1 VSQILRNRIKCSN
14 CNDVITSR
22 HVHDY
27 VTCSCGSVSTD
38 GGLMYCRR
46 GWEDGASYEDMS
58 VYDDGK
64 HETRREALEWGKNYS
79 KEGVRL
85 PETKYVKISE
95 MDDDH
100 ICNIL
105 NQLLYISK
113 IYKQTFEDEIIWR
126 EEQLMTQISTK
137 G

>member
-1 VSQILRNRIKCSN
+1 
-14 CNDVITSR
+14 
-22 HVHDY
+22 
-27 VTCSCGSVSTD
+27 
-38 GGLMYCRR
+38 MYCRR
-46 GWEDGASYEDMS
+46 GWKDEASYEDMS